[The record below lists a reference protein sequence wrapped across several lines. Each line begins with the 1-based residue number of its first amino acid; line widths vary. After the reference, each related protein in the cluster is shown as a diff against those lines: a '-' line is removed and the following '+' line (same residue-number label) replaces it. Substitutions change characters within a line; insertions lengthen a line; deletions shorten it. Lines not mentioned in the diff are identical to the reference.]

1 VSARST
7 EGMGESD
14 LPRTVKVGDEDGGLH
29 RRFGETCAHNGT
41 WRTGSRYHDA
51 GLYREFWGGQDGVTT
66 AMNSG
71 GWEVKRRNR
80 VEKISNRKNLNHF
93 FPFIWPR
100 DPLQRV
106 EGYLVSAWPKT
117 ATMADIRPGI

>member
-1 VSARST
+1 MVVS
-7 EGMGESD
+7 
-14 LPRTVKVGDEDGGLH
+14 TVGLERPAPITVPGGPVLDIM
-29 RRFGETCAHNGT
+29 
-41 WRTGSRYHDA
+41 DA